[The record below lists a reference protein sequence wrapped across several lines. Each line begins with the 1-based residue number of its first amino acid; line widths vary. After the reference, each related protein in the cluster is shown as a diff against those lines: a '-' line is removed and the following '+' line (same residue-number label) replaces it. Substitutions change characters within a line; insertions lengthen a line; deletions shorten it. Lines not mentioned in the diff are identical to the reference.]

1 MHRSLFS
8 STPRLT
14 LIALCALTL
23 VGCADKKSAARKAA
37 ASAVVQPV
45 EVLAI
50 ARRDMVESLSLVGSV
65 APNESAQMRAEV
77 AGLVRAIL
85 FDEGQKVTKGQVLLK
100 IDDTELVA
108 QTTQAEEAFKLAE
121 SSLQRSQTL
130 VTEQNTTQAAHD
142 RVISEY
148 NTSKAQFAL
157 LRNRL
162 EKTQI
167 KAPFDGIVGAR
178 TISPGDYVTNQTS
191 ITTIDDLSRLKLD
204 FQVPERFL
212 RRVHN
217 GTSFVVRS
225 RSMDSDK
232 AIVGEVYFV
241 SSVINPE
248 TRSSEVKGYLTNPPP
263 DLKPGMFANVEVVLA
278 VRKAVLTVPEGA
290 IFNSVKGPQVLVVR
304 AANNGDDATVDFVPV
319 QLGLRSRGFVE
330 VEAVKKD
337 GLNEKESVVASGV
350 GALILFQG
358 AKVAPRPLRKE
369 FQLDG
374 GN

>member
-1 MHRSLFS
+1 MYRPLFR
-8 STPRLT
+8 PFLRLN
-14 LIALCALTL
+14 LIALCALAF
-23 VGCADKKSAARKAA
+23 VGCTDKKGAARKAA

-130 VTEQNTTQAAHD
+130 VTAQNTTQAAHD
-142 RVISEY
+142 RAISEF
-148 NTSKAQFAL
+148 NTSKAQLAL

-178 TISPGDYVTNQTS
+178 TISPGDYVTPQTA
-191 ITTIDDLSRLKLD
+191 ITTIDDLSRMKLD

-212 RRVHN
+212 RRVHV
-217 GTSFVVRS
+217 GTSFLIRS

-232 AIVGEVYFV
+232 AIAGEVYFV
-241 SSVINPE
+241 SSVINPD
-248 TRSSEVKGYLTNPPP
+248 TRSSEVKGYLTNPPV
-263 DLKPGMFANVEVVLA
+263 DLKPGMFANVELVLA
-278 VRKAVLTVPEGA
+278 VHKAVLTVPEGS
-290 IFNSVKGPQVLVVR
+290 IFNSSKGPQVVVIR
-304 AANNGDDATVDFVPV
+304 TGTGNEPTADFVPV
-319 QLGLRSRGFVE
+319 TLGLRSKGLVE
-330 VEAVKKD
+330 IQPVKKD
-337 GLNEKESVVASGV
+337 TVLEKESVVASGV

-358 AKVAPRPLRKE
+358 AKLAPRPLRNE
-369 FQLDG
+369 FRIDG
-374 GN
+374 VN

>member
-1 MHRSLFS
+1 MFRIQFS
-8 STPRLT
+8 PSRIFIL
-14 LIALCALTL
+14 AVCALAL
-23 VGCADKKSAARKAA
+23 AGCKDKRVEARKAA

-45 EVLAI
+45 EVVPI
-50 ARRDMVESLSLVGSV
+50 ARRDLTETLSLVGSV
-65 APNESAQMRAEV
+65 APNESARMRAEV

-85 FDEGQKVTKGQVLLK
+85 FEEGQKVTKGQVLLT

-121 SSLQRSQTL
+121 ANLQRSATL
-130 VTEQNTTQAAHD
+130 IGAQNTTQAAHD
-142 RVISEY
+142 RTISEY
-148 NTSKAQFAL
+148 NTAKAQLSL

-178 TISPGDYVTNQTS
+178 TISPGDYVTNQS
-191 ITTIDDLSRLKLD
+191 AITTIDDLGRLKLD

-212 RRVHN
+212 RRVKP
-217 GTSFVVRS
+217 GTPFVVRS

-232 AIVGEVYFV
+232 AVAGEVYFV
-241 SSVINPE
+241 SSVISAE

-278 VRKAVLTVPEGA
+278 VHKDVLTVPEGS
-290 IFNSVKGPQVLVVR
+290 IFNSSKGPQIVVVH
-304 AANNGDDATVDFVPV
+304 AEKTGDPTADFVPV
-319 QLGLRSRGFVE
+319 QLGLRSKGFVE
-330 VEAVKKD
+330 IEPLKK
-337 GLNEKESVVASGV
+337 GAIAEKQPVVASGV
-350 GALILFQG
+350 GALVLFQG
-358 AKVAPRPLRKE
+358 AKLAPRPLRKE

-374 GN
+374 AN